1 MPRRQVDR
9 SRESYAAGAAAALP
23 ALPGL
28 RNAPG
33 SDRLRENISLKV
45 ISWNL
50 LRLEGAA
57 VEDVAA
63 LVRRERP
70 DLLLMQE
77 ATEEMERLPDF
88 VGGHFHWEP
97 LPERIHGLAAW
108 SPHELPP
115 PETVPL
121 PVSVMPGRVPP
132 RIAQIIRLG
141 EVTVANVHLSHGQL
155 LNRWQL
161 LRLAGALEG
170 PAAVIGDYNHVG
182 PTVLPGFRDV
192 GPREPT
198 HRARNVLPF
207 RLDRCLVRGLY
218 CAEARALDPGPS
230 DHRPIA
236 LELAAPT
243 AAIEAEA
250 LRRAARRRARSRR
263 TR

>member
-1 MPRRQVDR
+1 MPGRRTVGEG
-9 SRESYAAGAAAALP
+9 SRVPEAPLP
-23 ALPGL
+23 ACRRCLGF
-28 RNAPG
+28 RNKVVA
-33 SDRLRENISLKV
+33 DRVREIVALKV

-50 LRLEGAA
+50 LRRVGAA

-63 LVRRERP
+63 LVRREQP

-77 ATEEMERLPDF
+77 ATEEMERLPDL

-115 PETVPL
+115 PQTMPL

-141 EVTVANVHLSHGQL
+141 EITVANVHLSHGQL

-182 PTVLPGFRDV
+182 PSVLPGFRDV

-207 RLDRCLVRGLY
+207 RLDRCLVRGLH
-218 CAEARALDPGPS
+218 CADARTLDQGPS

-236 LELAAPT
+236 LELAAPP
-243 AAIEAEA
+243 AVAISATT
-250 LRRAARRRARSRR
+250 RRRPARRAR
-263 TR
+263 